1 MGKRI
6 EDVGIKI
13 GNMKRGPLNKITD
26 VHGVK
31 VGHTTIKN
39 VLNKTGVTVIIP
51 HEKNIFDNKI
61 VASSFVLNGFGK
73 TSGLIQVEELGNIE
87 TPIALT
93 STLNV
98 GLVMDALV
106 EYTLNNASSEI
117 TSVNAVVMECNDGRI
132 NSPFNRAVKKEH
144 VFSAIENAD
153 YDFAEGDVGAGTG
166 MICYGLKGGIGSS
179 SRIVPIGK
187 GYTLG
192 VLVQTNFGS
201 LKDLMI
207 DGQKIGEIIKHESE
221 NNEEKGSVIVVVAT
235 DLPLSSRQ
243 IKRVIKRASVGLART
258 GSFIGHGSGEVFLG
272 FSTSNIINNHEK
284 DDIISF
290 SSVNEEKM
298 NLVFRAVAE
307 ATEEA
312 VLNSMIMAEKTIERN
327 GKEVKSLNEYVA
339 LLKNN
344 LIIV

>member
-1 MGKRI
+1 MYKRA
-6 EDVGIKI
+6 EELGLKI
-13 GNMKRGPLNKITD
+13 GRMEKGKLNKITD
-26 VHGVK
+26 VPGVK

-39 VLNKTGVTVIIP
+39 ELNKTGVTVIIP
-51 HEKNIFDNKI
+51 HEDNIFESKV
-61 VASSFVLNGFGK
+61 VASSYVLNGFGK
-73 TSGLIQVEELGNIE
+73 TAGLIQVSELGNIE

-98 GLVMDALV
+98 GLVLDALV
-106 EYTLNNASSEI
+106 EYTLNNAKEEI
-117 TSVNAVVMECNDGRI
+117 TSVNAVVAECNDGRI

-144 VFSAIENAD
+144 VFSAIESASE
-153 YDFAEGDVGAGTG
+153 DFSEGDVGAGTG

-179 SRIVPIGK
+179 SRLLPIGK

-201 LKDLMI
+201 LADLTVS
-207 DGQKIGEIIKHESE
+207 GKNIGESIKNESK

-243 IKRVIKRASVGLART
+243 LTRVIKRVSVGLART

-272 FSTSNIINNHEK
+272 FSTSNRVEMNEKEDIVSISCINEL
-284 DDIISF
+284 
-290 SSVNEEKM
+290 KM
-298 NLVFRAVAE
+298 NIVFRAVAE

-312 VLNSMIMAEKTIERN
+312 VLNSMLMAERTTERN
-327 GKEVKSLNEYVA
+327 GNTVRSLNEFIH
-339 LLKNN
+339 LL
-344 LIIV
+344 